1 MTYLETMQ
9 AAFKDELAKI
19 AAAKE
24 AAEKT
29 AAANG
34 KDGKR

>member
-1 MTYLETMQ
+1 MNYIEVMQ
-9 AAFKDELAKI
+9 AAFKDELTKI

-29 AAANG
+29 AAANKG
-34 KDGKR
+34 NKK